1 MKAIRDKEQVLS
13 EGLVEI
19 RQQFQLPAGF
29 PPQAE
34 ALAQTPVDRFAAT
47 RIDRTGLNFV
57 TLDPASS
64 VDLDQAFALEADGN
78 DVILH
83 YAIADIGAFVEDGDA
98 IDVEAWARGE
108 TIYLPDGKV
117 SLYPKALS
125 EGVASLLPDADKAA
139 ILHRVRVG
147 PDGKSVLEASTRALV
162 RSRAKLGYAT
172 VTPAE
177 LPGIFADFSARIA
190 LAEQARGA
198 VRVDPPQQEVSRD
211 DGHYRLQ
218 FRPMSETEQQNAA
231 LSLAANLAIAD
242 ALLAAGTG
250 LFRVME
256 APGHWALSRLHHSAK
271 ALGVDWP
278 KGESLEA
285 IERRLDPNKPNEAA
299 FMLAVRRTGQ
309 RATYA
314 AFKAGKTP
322 WHSAVEATYAHAT
335 APLRRLADRYV
346 GEAALHV
353 TAGEAVPERLTQAFA
368 RLPKVMDA
376 ADAKAA
382 QVDSAAI
389 ELAEATAMEG
399 RVGEEFEGR
408 VIALDDRGAKIQL
421 CHDAIVTRVA
431 ADGLSPG
438 ERVELKLTE
447 ASPERRLSR
456 FALIA

>member
-1 MKAIRDKEQVLS
+1 LKAIRDKERVLA
-13 EGLVEI
+13 EGLAAI
-19 RQQFQLPAGF
+19 RQQFQLPQGFAPDVEQAAGG
-29 PPQAE
+29 A
-34 ALAQTPVDRFAAT
+34 VDRFADE
-47 RIDRTGLNFV
+47 RIDRTALAFV
-57 TLDPASS
+57 TLDPSSS
-64 VDLDQAFALEADGN
+64 VDLDQAFALEADGG
-78 DVILH
+78 DLILH
-83 YAIADIGAFVEDGDA
+83 YAIADIGAYVVDGDP
-98 IDVEAWARGE
+98 IDLAAWDRGE

-117 SLYPKALS
+117 PLYPKTLS
-125 EGVASLLPDADKAA
+125 EGAASLLPGADKAA
-139 ILHRVRVG
+139 LLHRLRVG
-147 PDGKSVLEASTRALV
+147 PNGKAVLEKTERATV

-172 VTPAE
+172 VTDAD
-177 LPGIFADFSARIA
+177 LPPIFADFARRIDA
-190 LAEQARGA
+190 AEEARGA

-218 FRPMSETEQQNAA
+218 FRPMSVIEQQNAA

-242 ALLAAGTG
+242 ALLAAGAG

-256 APGHWALSRLHHSAK
+256 PPGQWAIDRLHHTAK
-271 ALGVDWP
+271 ALDVDWP
-278 KGESLEA
+278 KDLTLRQ

-299 FMLAVRRTGQ
+299 FMVALRRTGQ

-314 AFKAGKTP
+314 PFKRGKTP

-353 TAGEAVPERLTQAFA
+353 TAGQAVPDRITQAFA
-368 RLPKVMDA
+368 KLPKVMGA

-399 RVGEEFEGR
+399 REGETFPGR
-408 VIALDDRGAKIQL
+408 VISVDDRGAKVQL
-421 CHDAIVTRVA
+421 CGVAIVTRIV
-431 ADGLSPG
+431 ADGLNPG

-447 ASPERRLSR
+447 AVPERRLSR
-456 FALIA
+456 FALA

>member
-1 MKAIRDKEQVLS
+1 MKAIRDKERVLV
-13 EGLVEI
+13 EGLAAI
-19 RQQFQLPAGF
+19 RQQFQLPAEF
-29 PPQAE
+29 APEVEQA
-34 ALAQTPVDRFAAT
+34 ADKAADRFAED
-47 RIDRTGLNFV
+47 RIDRTDLDFV
-57 TLDPASS
+57 TLDPLSS
-64 VDLDQAFALEADGN
+64 VDLDQAFALEADGA
-78 DVILH
+78 DILLH
-83 YAIADIGAFVEDGDA
+83 YAIADIGAYVVDGDP
-98 IDVEAWARGE
+98 IDLAAWERGE
-108 TIYLPDGKV
+108 TIYLPDGKIP
-117 SLYPKALS
+117 LYPKTLS
-125 EGVASLLPDADKAA
+125 EGLASLLPNADKAA
-139 ILHRVRVG
+139 LLHRVRVA
-147 PDGKSVLEASTRALV
+147 PDGKAVLEQTERATV

-172 VTPAE
+172 VSDADLPA
-177 LPGIFADFSARIA
+177 IFADFAARIDA
-190 LAEQARGA
+190 AEAARGA
-198 VRVDPPQQEVSRD
+198 VSIEPPQQEVTRD

-218 FRPMSETEQQNAA
+218 FRPMSMTEQRNAA

-256 APGHWALSRLHHSAK
+256 PPGQWAINRLHHTAK

-278 KGESLEA
+278 KGMTLEQV
-285 IERRLDPNKPNEAA
+285 ERTLDPNKPNEAA
-299 FMLAVRRTGQ
+299 FMIALRRTGQ

-314 AFKAGKTP
+314 PFKAGKTP

-346 GEAALHV
+346 GEAALAI
-353 TAGEAVPERLTQAFA
+353 TNGEAVPDRITQAFA

-389 ELAEATAMEG
+389 ELAEATAMAGREG
-399 RVGEEFEGR
+399 QTFDGR

-421 CHDAIVTRVA
+421 CDDAVVTRIA

-456 FALIA
+456 FELA